1 MKSYFDYIITFFMNG
16 GIFTQNLTLSHNK
29 SRMEA
34 MTILLSSKIIEELI
48 TDYYWY
54 IVIQSSFNPKI
65 YDLGTGFNGLTV
77 TKWSNSVTV
86 FFSFIFRRTPGGELE
101 HGLSLVYH
109 TSAHADWIARGWLAK
124 YYSPLTLKQVK
135 LLVGPLVIQL
145 VWYILSES
153 GGYLPGRFVAR

>member
-16 GIFTQNLTLSHNK
+16 GIFSQNLTLSHNK

-86 FFSFIFRRTPGGELE
+86 FSLSYLGELPGE
-101 HGLSLVYH
+101 NLSMDY
-109 TSAHADWIARGWLAK
+109 
-124 YYSPLTLKQVK
+124 P
-135 LLVGPLVIQL
+135 
-145 VWYILSES
+145 
-153 GGYLPGRFVAR
+153 